1 MLFLITIFVMEP
13 KVDASAPTAAVT
25 GQHQQHPAALRDRGH
40 DNRVFADE
48 SAAGMPPRRFEN
60 SKL

>member
-1 MLFLITIFVMEP
+1 MITIFVMEP
-13 KVDASAPTAAVT
+13 KVEASAPAAPMT

-48 SAAGMPPRRFEN
+48 HTAGMPTHRFEN